1 MTAQRDDDFYEQTLY
16 RGKPIRQAA
25 APTPLDRSVV
35 APLFRVTQD
44 RLWMLGDWPVGVPAP
59 VIRPAPDV
67 QRMTQELR
75 NWTEWSARRL
85 ANVLRT
91 SHTTVLAIE
100 TGRPLAA
107 GHSGDLRR
115 HIVDAHTVVSR
126 IFVLA
131 NRDPRRTSRALDAAQ
146 GHGLSART
154 LLERGEPAKAYI
166 AALDVLR
173 PPTEGLLVGSHPAE
187 PGLATAPLHD

>member
-1 MTAQRDDDFYEQTLY
+1 MTAPGSVDFYDRALY
-16 RGKPIRQAA
+16 GGEPIRHTA
-25 APTPLDRSVV
+25 APTRLDRTVV
-35 APLFRVTQD
+35 APLFRVGQD
-44 RLWMLGDWPVGVPAP
+44 LLWMLGDWLVGVPAP
-59 VIRPAPDV
+59 VIHPAPDV

-75 NWTEWSARRL
+75 NWTKWSARQL
-85 ANVLRT
+85 ADALST

-131 NRDPRRTSRALDAAQ
+131 DRDPRRTAHALNEAT
-146 GHGLSART
+146 GNGLSGRT
-154 LLERGEPAKAYI
+154 LLARGEPAKAYI

-173 PPTEGLLVGSHPAE
+173 PPTQGLLVGSHPAE
-187 PGLATAPLHD
+187 PGTATAPLHD

>member
-1 MTAQRDDDFYEQTLY
+1 MTALGVADFYARTLY
-16 RGKPIRQAA
+16 AGEPIRQTA
-25 APTPLDRSVV
+25 APTRLDRSVV
-35 APLFRVTQD
+35 TPLFRAGQD
-44 RLWMLGDWPVGVPAP
+44 LLWMLGDWLVRVPAP

-75 NWTEWSARRL
+75 SWTRWSARQL
-85 ANVLRT
+85 ADVLST

-131 NRDPRRTSRALDAAQ
+131 GRDPLRTADALDSAP

-154 LLERGEPAKAYI
+154 LLEHGEPAKAYV

-173 PPTEGLLVGSHPAE
+173 PPTQGLLVGSHPAE
-187 PGLATAPLHD
+187 PGLATTPLHD